1 MSLGVT
7 DAWNDQ
13 PGYNDIYLM
22 DRGKRCHC
30 SQAYHWP
37 AKGELELTRFVED
50 VILEADP
57 EEMGALVAE
66 TDPLDRRALALATK
80 YVHEWRVVVWAR
92 MANVEK
98 GVAPSTRSELE
109 YAEVQRLEIADGLRH
124 PTWGTAA
131 EAKGRRWARRLR
143 LRWGG
148 RHGALPDG
156 ERLEPAEMLPKVS
169 NSRHGHPVYCQSGP

>member
-1 MSLGVT
+1 M
-7 DAWNDQ
+7 
-13 PGYNDIYLM
+13 
-22 DRGKRCHC
+22 
-30 SQAYHWP
+30 
-37 AKGELELTRFVED
+37 
-50 VILEADP
+50 
-57 EEMGALVAE
+57 
-66 TDPLDRRALALATK
+66 
-80 YVHEWRVVVWAR
+80 VWAR

-98 GVAPSTRSELE
+98 GVAPSTRSLLE
-109 YAEVQRLEIADGLRH
+109 YAEVQRLEIAEVQRLEI
-124 PTWGTAA
+124 A